1 MILNEQHEHW
11 MRYKFSIFNIFQ
23 SFGVAFQ
30 DNTKME
36 EDKKALRSSLED
48 AENRCTKLE
57 LTKRA
62 LEGDIQRTK
71 LVLTDKDTE
80 IQV

>member
-1 MILNEQHEHW
+1 
-11 MRYKFSIFNIFQ
+11 
-23 SFGVAFQ
+23 
-30 DNTKME
+30 ME

-62 LEGDIQRTK
+62 LEGDMQRTK

-80 IQV
+80 IQVRYTESNE

>member
-1 MILNEQHEHW
+1 
-11 MRYKFSIFNIFQ
+11 
-23 SFGVAFQ
+23 
-30 DNTKME
+30 ME

-57 LTKRA
+57 LAKRA

-80 IQV
+80 IQVYLLIAKY

>member
-1 MILNEQHEHW
+1 
-11 MRYKFSIFNIFQ
+11 
-23 SFGVAFQ
+23 
-30 DNTKME
+30 ME

-57 LTKRA
+57 LMKRA

-80 IQV
+80 MQASVASSFAEFCIY